1 MATNDQRPIA
11 VDLFAGA
18 GGMTLGFE
26 QAGFDVLA
34 AVELDPIHASVHE
47 YNFPFWTTICKSV
60 TEITGREIRELST
73 IGDRDIDVVFG
84 GPPCQGFSMMGKRNF
99 DDDRN
104 SLVSHFL
111 RLVLDLNPKFFVM
124 ENVRGITI
132 GKHQK
137 ILQTIIEEFK
147 SYGYQVTENYQVLNA
162 AHYGVPQNRR
172 RLFLLGCRQGFTLP
186 NYPQPLTQP
195 LIQKALDSSLKAKA
209 KRGGLGGHPA
219 GLGTAQ
225 SVAGTQ
231 SKALPDM
238 RLTPLCSA
246 DDGADALYS
255 TRSVV
260 QPSLQEKYRGL
271 PPTPTVQDAIG
282 DLPEANNY
290 PELELRDWV
299 IADYGQPSEY
309 ASKLRNLTL
318 VDDDYAY
325 QREEALRGESPLSY
339 LRQSASPIR
348 QRSCRDAPA
357 SPWLSKKRECKPE
370 LLTCSRRTKH
380 TNQTIARFAATIPG
394 TSDRISHFH
403 RLDLNGLCTTLRAGT
418 ASNHGAFTSPRPIHP
433 LTPRCITVREAARLH
448 SYPDWFML
456 HATKWHG
463 FRQIGNSVPPLLAK
477 AVAQEIIKAMEFI
490 PVRPQ
495 QIYCLSQTELLHFKM
510 SQAEQY
516 HKLETRAIA
525 RRTLVKFNE

>member
-1 MATNDQRPIA
+1 MATNDRRPIA

-47 YNFPFWTTICKSV
+47 YNFPFWTTICQSV

-84 GPPCQGFSMMGKRNF
+84 GPPCQGFSLMGKRNF
-99 DDDRN
+99 NDDRN

-137 ILQTIIEEFK
+137 ILQSIIEEFK
-147 SYGYQVTENYQVLNA
+147 SHGYQVAENYQVLNA

-172 RLFLLGCRQGFTLP
+172 RLFLFGCRQGLTLP

-195 LIQKALDSSLKAKA
+195 LIQKALDSSAK
-209 KRGGLGGHPA
+209 
-219 GLGTAQ
+219 
-225 SVAGTQ
+225 
-231 SKALPDM
+231 
-238 RLTPLCSA
+238 
-246 DDGADALYS
+246 
-255 TRSVV
+255 
-260 QPSLQEKYRGL
+260 KYRGL

-299 IADYGQPSEY
+299 VANYGQPSEY

-325 QREEALRGESPLSY
+325 QREY
-339 LRQSASPIR
+339 Q
-348 QRSCRDAPA
+348 
-357 SPWLSKKRECKPE
+357 PE

-380 TNQTIARFAATIPG
+380 TNQTIARFATTIPG
-394 TSDRISHFH
+394 KSDRISHFY

-433 LTPRCITVREAARLH
+433 ITPRCITVREAARLH

-477 AVAQEIIKAMEFI
+477 AVAQEIIKAIKFI
-490 PVRPQ
+490 PVKPQ

-525 RRTLVKFNE
+525 RRTLVKFDK

>member
-1 MATNDQRPIA
+1 MATNDRRPIA

-47 YNFPFWTTICKSV
+47 YNFPFWTTICQSV

-84 GPPCQGFSMMGKRNF
+84 GPPCQGFSLMGKRNF

-137 ILQTIIEEFK
+137 ILHSIMEEFK
-147 SYGYQVTENYQVLNA
+147 SHGYQVAENYQVLNA

-172 RLFLLGCRQGFTLP
+172 RLFLLGCRQGLTLP

-195 LIQKALDSSLKAKA
+195 LIQKALDSSAK
-209 KRGGLGGHPA
+209 
-219 GLGTAQ
+219 
-225 SVAGTQ
+225 
-231 SKALPDM
+231 
-238 RLTPLCSA
+238 
-246 DDGADALYS
+246 
-255 TRSVV
+255 
-260 QPSLQEKYRGL
+260 KYRGL

-290 PELELRDWV
+290 PELELQDWV
-299 IADYGQPSEY
+299 VANYGQPCEY
-309 ASKLRNLTL
+309 ANKLRNLTL

-325 QREEALRGESPLSY
+325 QREY
-339 LRQSASPIR
+339 
-348 QRSCRDAPA
+348 
-357 SPWLSKKRECKPE
+357 KPE

-394 TSDRISHFH
+394 KSDRISHFY

-433 LTPRCITVREAARLH
+433 ITPRCITVREAARLH

-477 AVAQEIIKAMEFI
+477 AVAQEIIKAIKFI
-490 PVRPQ
+490 PVKPQ

-525 RRTLVKFNE
+525 RRTLVKFDK